1 MKNFWLSIL
10 YYFLAYFVVTIIG
23 VLHTVFNIYILHYKS
38 MKDSPGMGEAYER
51 TKPFHPLYNIIVFPI
66 FTWLYFLSTSS
77 LTLET
82 AAVTSLLW
90 GAVTIILDLIGWVLI
105 RHPWSLSFKEF
116 YIDYQPWITLTYLII
131 FASPFI
137 TYGLLSLAHGL

>member
-1 MKNFWLSIL
+1 MENFWLSIL

-23 VLHTVFNIYILHYKS
+23 VLHTIFNIYILHYKS

-51 TKPFHPLYNIIVFPI
+51 TKPFHPLYNIIIFPI
-66 FTWLYFLSTSS
+66 FAWLYFLSVSS

-82 AAVTSLLW
+82 VAITSLLW
-90 GAVTIILDLIGWVLI
+90 GAITIILDLIGWVLI
-105 RHPWSLSFKEF
+105 RHPWSLSFKKF

-137 TYGLLSLAHGL
+137 TYGLLSLTHGL

>member
-1 MKNFWLSIL
+1 MENFWLSIL
-10 YYFLAYFVVTIIG
+10 YYFLAYFAVTIVG

-51 TKPFHPLYNIIVFPI
+51 TKPFHPLYNIIIFPI
-66 FTWLYFLSTSS
+66 FAWLYFLSVSS

-90 GAVTIILDLIGWVLI
+90 GAATIILDLIGWVLVK
-105 RHPWSLSFKEF
+105 HPWSLSFKEF
-116 YIDYQPWITLTYLII
+116 YIDHQPWITLTYLII